1 MVLHDRDPDPTK
13 DPAAPAVLAAFDAA
27 QDAGMPSMDC
37 YRAGVK
43 AWRDAHP
50 NHTAG
55 YAGSQAVAIIPAAR
69 VRLRVDD
76 A

>member
-1 MVLHDRDPDPTK
+1 L
-13 DPAAPAVLAAFDAA
+13 L
-27 QDAGMPSMDC
+27 
-37 YRAGVK
+37 AGVK

-55 YAGSQAVAIIPAAR
+55 YAGSQAVAIIHAGR

>member
-27 QDAGMPSMDC
+27 QEAGLPSMDF
-37 YRAGVK
+37 YLAGVE
-43 AWRDAHP
+43 AWRHVHP
-50 NHTAG
+50 SYTAG
-55 YAGSQAVAIIPAAR
+55 YAGSQAVAIIHAAR